1 VVMIDALIIISTN
14 FYAFA
19 RSLFYLYRLQ
29 SYDYHATF
37 KLKPIAFN
45 CLVSLALATAVVTE
59 KYLSVVGV
67 LIFST
72 LLLLIGVLLLIAY
85 YSSRKRFKFTAR
97 GIRVSLPY
105 FLCIFALNVTFSL
118 VFNGFIRL
126 LCLTLTAFI
135 SEYILFI
142 MNSIIAPLERKRNYA
157 YAMRNSRAVRES
169 DLIKI
174 VITGSFGKTS
184 CKNILLKLLEEKYSV
199 FTPSGNMNTPM
210 GISRYIAKLPA
221 GFSESEKP
229 VIFLAEAGAR
239 RRGDVKDI
247 CRLIGV
253 NYGIITGVCDQH
265 LDTFRTTENIKKAKQ
280 ELADFI
286 GANGVVVFNGDNEH
300 TLKMSKEYPGKSI
313 VVGEKNGNVKIEN
326 LRSTIL
332 GTSFNLVT
340 ESGVVALKTSLLGR
354 HNAFNVAL
362 AVALAIEL
370 GIEKES
376 VKKVVESLEPVPH
389 RLELIKANNLS
400 ILDDGYN
407 ANERGVMLG
416 LELVS
421 TYPGRKVVYAQ
432 GVVECGLKK
441 KKINLKIGQ
450 KVGEIADVII
460 LSGENAKYIRRGILS
475 SGYKG
480 KIYHFKNILH
490 AKREFG
496 NILKGGDLLY
506 LQNDI
511 P

>member
-1 VVMIDALIIISTN
+1 
-14 FYAFA
+14 
-19 RSLFYLYRLQ
+19 
-29 SYDYHATF
+29 
-37 KLKPIAFN
+37 
-45 CLVSLALATAVVTE
+45 
-59 KYLSVVGV
+59 
-67 LIFST
+67 
-72 LLLLIGVLLLIAY
+72 
-85 YSSRKRFKFTAR
+85 
-97 GIRVSLPY
+97 
-105 FLCIFALNVTFSL
+105 
-118 VFNGFIRL
+118 
-126 LCLTLTAFI
+126 
-135 SEYILFI
+135 
-142 MNSIIAPLERKRNYA
+142 MNSIIAPLVRKRNYA